1 VTPAATARAIRASMS
16 EPKRMSSR
24 CACAS
29 ITRARLGGDA
39 LETREQSGARL
50 HRITRLQHTPL
61 RDILPSRLLRM
72 HDAEELADLRA
83 DVRRVGIEQVRGE
96 AYGLDAGV
104 ERALELAALAL
115 VLHQLPGLRALEVL
129 IPFAHQGE
137 DRSECVG
144 EVKARRRRVVLL
156 ERLLGTRSQ

>member
-1 VTPAATARAIRASMS
+1 
-16 EPKRMSSR
+16 
-24 CACAS
+24 
-29 ITRARLGGDA
+29 
-39 LETREQSGARL
+39 
-50 HRITRLQHTPL
+50 
-61 RDILPSRLLRM
+61 
-72 HDAEELADLRA
+72 ELADLRA

-156 ERLLGTRSQ
+156 ERLLGTRSQRALTLTFVRLRHAPTRELLQQRRPARHEVAEIVGEVGVESLCERLR

>member
-1 VTPAATARAIRASMS
+1 MPISPIAITRGWRASAVRICSASADQSRARCGWMPTVARTLAERSASPTLSRLDARSPPQEITRVTPAATARSMTASMS
-16 EPKRMSSR
+16 EPKRVSSR

-39 LETREQSGARL
+39 LETREQRGARL

-83 DVRRVGIEQVRGE
+83 DVRRVGIE
-96 AYGLDAGV
+96 
-104 ERALELAALAL
+104 
-115 VLHQLPGLRALEVL
+115 
-129 IPFAHQGE
+129 
-137 DRSECVG
+137 
-144 EVKARRRRVVLL
+144 
-156 ERLLGTRSQ
+156 